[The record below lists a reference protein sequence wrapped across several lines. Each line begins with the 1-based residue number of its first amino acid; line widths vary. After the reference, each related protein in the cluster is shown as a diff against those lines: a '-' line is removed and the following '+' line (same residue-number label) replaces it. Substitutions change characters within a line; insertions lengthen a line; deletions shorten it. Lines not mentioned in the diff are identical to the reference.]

1 MDFSNRHTNE
11 FVYTCNLERVLGGDF
26 ACHEGIAG
34 AEEYCVNVD
43 YKGITKRFSP
53 RPKLGEGRVRVHSD
67 INSYCH
73 SVPDTESEICACANS
88 NANSPRHICES
99 KLGRGD
105 FLVQVGEYLKKSV
118 RAQIEVNPQPSYA
131 HLAWLLPINESSCFA
146 SQKHSALWQQS
157 ALPSLGEGKTSH
169 ADTKG
174 ITNLVGWGFH
184 PNNDGGV
191 K

>member
-11 FVYTCNLERVLGGDF
+11 FVNLCDLERVLGGVF
-26 ACHEGIAG
+26 ACHEEVKGS
-34 AEEYCVNVD
+34 CVNTAVVNGVNVAIFD
-43 YKGITKRFSP
+43 CTGGNAGRIADSELLLRKSLKNIVIPDSD
-53 RPKLGEGRVRVHSD
+53 PK
-67 INSYCH
+67 
-73 SVPDTESEICACANS
+73 SEICACANT

-105 FLVQVGEYLKKSV
+105 FLVRVGEYLKKSV

-131 HLAWLLPINESSCFA
+131 HL
-146 SQKHSALWQQS
+146 
-157 ALPSLGEGKTSH
+157 LPSLGEGKTSH

>member
-26 ACHEGIAG
+26 VCHAGIAG

-73 SVPDTESEICACANS
+73 SVPDTESEICACANT

-131 HLAWLLPINESSCFA
+131 HL
-146 SQKHSALWQQS
+146 
-157 ALPSLGEGKTSH
+157 LPSLGEGKTSH

>member
-1 MDFSNRHTNE
+1 MN
-11 FVYTCNLERVLGGDF
+11 C
-26 ACHEGIAG
+26 AI
-34 AEEYCVNVD
+34 
-43 YKGITKRFSP
+43 P
-53 RPKLGEGRVRVHSD
+53 
-67 INSYCH
+67 NSELK
-73 SVPDTESEICACANS
+73 T
-88 NANSPRHICES
+88 NSPRHICES

-131 HLAWLLPINESSCFA
+131 HL
-146 SQKHSALWQQS
+146 
-157 ALPSLGEGKTSH
+157 LPSLGEGKTSH

-191 K
+191 KW